1 MEELTA
7 QSLHLQ
13 MLVRALLLEALEPL
27 AQALQRQDSLL
38 LERTPPLQPLLLEQ
52 RELLLEILSSLQP
65 SPASLLRQEL
75 SLPSPTSPAWSPSWE
90 R

>member
-27 AQALQRQDSLL
+27 ALALQRQDSLL
-38 LERTPPLQPLLLEQ
+38 LQRTPPLEPLLREQ
-52 RELLLEILSSLQP
+52 REILLEVLSSVQP
-65 SPASLLRQEL
+65 SQASLLMQDL

>member
-38 LERTPPLQPLLLEQ
+38 LRQTRQLGQSLQEEQ
-52 RELLLEILSSLQP
+52 ELLLEILSSLQP